1 MESTTMLDTVIMS
14 SGMTI
19 GFAIIAIIIGFAML
33 RVMDKAIGF
42 NIKSWLDKAEER
54 GNDTAI
60 GIYLAGR
67 IIAIF
72 WFLGQLFS

>member
-1 MESTTMLDTVIMS
+1 MEMIDTVMLS

-19 GFAIIAIIIGFAML
+19 MFAIIAIVVGFMML

-42 NIKSWLDKAEER
+42 KLKNWLISAEAR

-72 WFLGQLFS
+72 WFLGQVFS